1 MSFKVLL
8 STADNVWAQAVR
20 HYGKHNKK
28 FLYKDGQRYGNIIY
42 YPRNPNHQDPPVE
55 PAKLF
60 RVQRIKPVKGNPYWE
75 KHLLKEFGLDGKQG
89 DFTVVKNIPE
99 INARLWKIKH
109 LIKVTPITF
118 PHGEPSENDIKH
130 TVVKANGECI
140 VTKEIG
146 PVEERVEALES
157 FENDPKRLDTDL
169 LKRDSRLKWQ
179 NPW

>member
-1 MSFKVLL
+1 MNATQLL
-8 STADNVWAQAVR
+8 RPLQLSNLVSRT
-20 HYGKHNKK
+20 YGKHNKK
-28 FLYKDGQRYGNIIY
+28 FLYKDGKKYENIIY
-42 YPRNPNHQDPPVE
+42 YPRTSDHQDPVIE

-75 KHLLKEFGLDGKQG
+75 KRLLKDLGLDGKQG

-99 INARLWKIKH
+99 NNARLWKIKH

-118 PHGEPSENDIKH
+118 PYGEPSAED
-130 TVVKANGECI
+130 VKYTILKENGECL

-146 PVEERVEALES
+146 PVEKRMDARES
-157 FENDPKRLDTDL
+157 FDQQPKRLDTDL
-169 LKRDSRLKWQ
+169 LRKDARLKWL